1 MLGLLFAA
9 WWSGGCGW
17 VLDVGFVVWWRNE
30 EEKRNEERKKKKVKI
45 K

>member
-9 WWSGGCGW
+9 WWSGGCCW
-17 VLDVGFVVWWRNE
+17 VLDVGFATWWRNE
-30 EEKRNEERKKKKVKI
+30 EEKKNKEREKKVKI